1 MTQVLIVDDDPA
13 TRECLTE
20 LFRLRGH
27 ETAACASA
35 EAAIAMLGWV
45 DAVICDG
52 LGGACF
58 RVVAQAEEHGKAAV
72 IYTASDAV
80 QETAAKLHVPCVL
93 KPGGVAALLEALR
106 LGETVRA

>member
-1 MTQVLIVDDDPA
+1 MTQLLIVDDDAA

-35 EAAIAMLGWV
+35 EAAIAMLGWA

-58 RVVAQAEEHGKAAV
+58 RVMAQAEERGKAAV

-80 QETAAKLHVPCVL
+80 RETAATLGVPCVM
-93 KPGGVAALLEALR
+93 KPGGVAELLEALSLR
-106 LGETVRA
+106 EAVRT